1 MSVVFFVPGIPVAKG
16 SARAFVVKGRA
27 IVTQTNRDKQKPWAS
42 MIGLI
47 ASERGIKPVSGPVYI
62 NMEFVLPRPKS
73 HYRSNGELKA
83 DVPTFHCNKPDAD
96 KLARCVLDALT
107 GIAWHDDSQV
117 HIGMAIKVYT
127 VTSGPGALIEI
138 NQMWEGAQ

>member
-1 MSVVFFVPGIPVAKG
+1 MSAVFFVPGIPVAKG

-42 MIGLI
+42 MIGLM
-47 ASERGIKPVSGPVYI
+47 ASERGLKPVDGPVYI
-62 NMEFVLPRPKS
+62 KMEFILPRPKS
-73 HYRSNGELKA
+73 HYRANGLFKEKA
-83 DVPTFHCNKPDAD
+83 PTFHCNKPDVD

-117 HIGMAIKVYT
+117 QIASAIKNYT
-127 VTSGPGALIEI
+127 RSSGPGVKIEI
-138 NQMWEGAQ
+138 NQIWEGA